1 MGLHGLRILVVEDA
15 PDILAAY
22 TTLLRADGAEVSG
35 AATGRQA
42 LALCRTRPVDVVLA
56 DLDLPDIPGD
66 VLIGAIRSECA
77 NPAVIVV
84 TGASEPAPT
93 RARAA
98 GARFVFT
105 KPVEWRTI
113 VASLE
118 RLETRAAA

>member
-1 MGLHGLRILVVEDA
+1 
-15 PDILAAY
+15 
-22 TTLLRADGAEVSG
+22 
-35 AATGRQA
+35 
-42 LALCRTRPVDVVLA
+42 
-56 DLDLPDIPGD
+56 
-66 VLIGAIRSECA
+66 
-77 NPAVIVV
+77 VIVV